1 MIRRTLFVLLLI
13 FLSTPVAAE
22 NWPGWRGP
30 TSMGI
35 SAEANLPV
43 EWSNTK
49 NIRWKVELHG
59 AGVSAPVV
67 WGNRV
72 FLTASDGRLNDRLHV
87 FCYHRKDGKLLWH
100 SRFFGTAPTDLFAP
114 GGMAVPTPVT
124 DGKQLFT
131 LFGTG
136 DLMCLD
142 FAGKPVWIRSL
153 AQEYSPFRN
162 RWGMGTSP
170 ILVGDNL
177 IVQVDHWSQSYLLCV
192 HAKTGAN
199 RWKTDRDASVNWSSP
214 VAVKFKDHDE
224 LIVLGTYRAMG
235 YDLNTGSERW
245 QVRGMGMQCIP
256 SPIVEGNIL
265 VAASGENTMAIKLDG
280 KSGNLT
286 DSNVLWIN
294 KKAAAYLPSP
304 VLYKGQ
310 VYIAGD
316 RGINTCL
323 DAAKGTVLWKKRMG
337 DQYYASPVA
346 GDGKI
351 YFPSREGLVFV
362 VKSGPQYELLAKN
375 DMGEGIVASLAISDG
390 QIFLRGEKH
399 LFCIGPPKA
408 SQEHKRLESGNDS
421 SR

>member
-1 MIRRTLFVLLLI
+1 MTSRMLLVLLVLI
-13 FLSTPVAAE
+13 LTGRVGAE

-30 TSMGI
+30 TGMGI
-35 SAEANLPV
+35 STETQLPV
-43 EWSNTK
+43 EWSSTK

-67 WGNRV
+67 WGERV
-72 FLTASDGRLNDRLHV
+72 FLTASDGRLNDRLRV
-87 FCYHRKDGKLLWH
+87 FCYHRKDGKQLWH

-124 DGKQLFT
+124 DGKHLFT

-136 DLMCLD
+136 DVMCLD

-153 AQEYSPFRN
+153 AQEYGPFRN

-177 IVQVDHWSQSYLLCV
+177 VVQVDHWSQSYLLCV
-192 HAKTGAN
+192 DAKTGAN

-346 GDGKI
+346 GDGNV
-351 YFPSREGLVFV
+351 YFPSKEGVVFV
-362 VKSGPQYELLAKN
+362 IRAGPKFELLAKN
-375 DMGEGIVASLAISDG
+375 DMGEGIVASPAISEG

-399 LFCIGPPKA
+399 LFCIA
-408 SQEHKRLESGNDS
+408 RE
-421 SR
+421 

>member
-1 MIRRTLFVLLLI
+1 MSRRLVLTLLT
-13 FLSTPVAAE
+13 LSVSGPTNAE

-30 TSMGI
+30 TGMGI
-35 SAEANLPV
+35 SGESSLPV
-43 EWSNTK
+43 EWSETN
-49 NIRWKVELHG
+49 NIRWKVELQG

-67 WGNRV
+67 WGERV

-87 FCYHRKDGKLLWH
+87 FCYHRQDGKLLWH

-124 DGKQLFT
+124 DGKHLFT

-153 AQEYSPFRN
+153 AQEYGPFRN

-192 HAKTGAN
+192 DAKTGAN

-214 VAVKFKDHDE
+214 LTVKFKDHDE

-235 YDLNTGSERW
+235 YDLETGSERW
-245 QVRGMGMQCIP
+245 HVRGMGMQCIP
-256 SPIVEGNIL
+256 SPIVEGNVL

-286 DSNVLWIN
+286 DSNMLWIN

-304 VLYKGQ
+304 VLYKGL

-323 DAAKGTVLWKKRMG
+323 DAAKGTVVWKKRLG

-346 GDGKI
+346 GDGKV
-351 YFPSREGLVFV
+351 YFPSKEGIVFV
-362 VKSGPQYELLAKN
+362 VKAGPQYEVLAKN

-399 LFCIGPPKA
+399 LFCIGTPKA
-408 SQEHKRLESGNDS
+408 SQKR
-421 SR
+421 

>member
-1 MIRRTLFVLLLI
+1 MTRKTLGLIFVLLL
-13 FLSTPVAAE
+13 SATTAAE

-30 TSMGI
+30 TGMGI
-35 SAEANLPV
+35 SAEAKLPV
-43 EWSNTK
+43 EWSGTK

-67 WGNRV
+67 WGERV

-87 FCYHRKDGKLLWH
+87 LCYHRKDGKRLWH

-124 DGKQLFT
+124 DGKNLFT

-136 DLMCLD
+136 DLICLD

-153 AQEYSPFRN
+153 AQEYGPFRN
-162 RWGMGTSP
+162 RWGMGASP
-170 ILVGDNL
+170 ILVGENL
-177 IVQVDHWSQSYLLCV
+177 IVQVDHWSQSYVLCV
-192 HAKTGAN
+192 DAKTGAN

-214 VAVKFKDHDE
+214 LAVKFKDHEE

-235 YDLNTGSERW
+235 YDLGTGSERW

-256 SPIVEGNIL
+256 SPIVEGNVL

-280 KSGNLT
+280 KSGDLT
-286 DSNVLWIN
+286 DKNVLWVS
-294 KKAAAYLPSP
+294 KKTPAYLPSP
-304 VLYKGQ
+304 VLYKGR

-323 DAAKGTVLWKKRMG
+323 DVAKGTVLWKKRMG

-351 YFPSREGLVFV
+351 YFPSKEGIVFV
-362 VKSGPQYELLAKN
+362 VKAGPKYELLAKN
-375 DMGEGIVASLAISDG
+375 DVGEGIVASPAISTG

-399 LFCIGPPKA
+399 LFCIG
-408 SQEHKRLESGNDS
+408 LD
-421 SR
+421 

>member
-1 MIRRTLFVLLLI
+1 MKRRMLLTVLVLI
-13 FLSTPVAAE
+13 LSSTAGAE

-30 TSMGI
+30 SGMGI
-35 SAEANLPV
+35 SSETNLPV
-43 EWSNTK
+43 EWSKAK
-49 NIRWKVELHG
+49 NVRWKVELTG
-59 AGVSAPVV
+59 AGVSTPVV
-67 WGNRV
+67 WKDRV

-87 FCYHRKDGKLLWH
+87 FCYHRADGKLLWH
-100 SRFFGTAPTDLFAP
+100 SKFFGTAPTDLFAP

-124 DGKQLFT
+124 DGKHLFT

-153 AQEYSPFRN
+153 AQEYGPFRN

-192 HAKTGAN
+192 DAKTGAN
-199 RWKTDRDASVNWSSP
+199 RWKTDRDSSVNWSSP
-214 VAVKFKDHDE
+214 LAVKFKDHEE

-235 YDLNTGSERW
+235 YDLGTGSERW
-245 QVRGMGMQCIP
+245 HVRGMGMQCIP
-256 SPIVEGNIL
+256 SPIVEGNRL

-304 VLYKGQ
+304 VLYKGL

-323 DAAKGTVLWKKRMG
+323 DAAKGTVVWKKRLG

-346 GDGKI
+346 GDGKV
-351 YFPSREGLVFV
+351 YFPSKEGIVYV
-362 VKSGPQYELLAKN
+362 VKAGPQYEVLAKN

-399 LFCIGPPKA
+399 LFCIGTPKA
-408 SQEHKRLESGNDS
+408 SQERK
-421 SR
+421 

>member
-1 MIRRTLFVLLLI
+1 MTSRMLLVLLVLI
-13 FLSTPVAAE
+13 LTGRVGAE

-30 TSMGI
+30 TGMGI
-35 SAEANLPV
+35 STETQLPV
-43 EWSNTK
+43 EWSSTK

-67 WGNRV
+67 WGERV

-87 FCYHRKDGKLLWH
+87 FCYHRKDGKQLWH

-124 DGKQLFT
+124 DGKHLFT

-136 DLMCLD
+136 DVMCLD

-153 AQEYSPFRN
+153 AQEYGRFRN

-177 IVQVDHWSQSYLLCV
+177 VVQVDHWSQSYLLCV
-192 HAKTGAN
+192 DAKTGAN

-346 GDGKI
+346 GDGNV
-351 YFPSREGLVFV
+351 YFPSKEGVVFV
-362 VKSGPQYELLAKN
+362 IRAGPKFELLAKN
-375 DMGEGIVASLAISDG
+375 DMGEGIVASPAISEG

-399 LFCIGPPKA
+399 LFCIA
-408 SQEHKRLESGNDS
+408 RE
-421 SR
+421 

>member
-1 MIRRTLFVLLLI
+1 MTKRMLLVAPVLFL
-13 FLSTPVAAE
+13 TAPAGAE

-30 TSMGI
+30 TGMGI
-35 SAEANLPV
+35 SAETKLPV
-43 EWSNTK
+43 EWCSTK

-59 AGVSAPVV
+59 AGVNAPVV
-67 WGNRV
+67 WGERV

-87 FCYHRKDGKLLWH
+87 FCYQRKDGKQLWH
-100 SRFFGTAPTDLFAP
+100 SRFFGTAPTDLFAS

-124 DGKQLFT
+124 DGKHLFA

-153 AQEYSPFRN
+153 AQEYGPFRN

-192 HAKTGAN
+192 DAATGAN
-199 RWKTDRDASVNWSSP
+199 RWKTERDASVNWSSP
-214 VAVKFKDHDE
+214 VAVKFKDRDE
-224 LIVLGTYRAMG
+224 LIVMGTYRAMG

-304 VLYKGQ
+304 VLYKGL

-323 DAAKGTVLWKKRMG
+323 DAAKGTVVWKKRLG

-346 GDGKI
+346 GDGKV
-351 YFPSREGLVFV
+351 YFPSKEGVVFV
-362 VKSGPQYELLAKN
+362 VQAGPKYELLAKN

-390 QIFLRGEKH
+390 DIFLRGEKH
-399 LFCIGPPKA
+399 LFCIGAVKA
-408 SQEHKRLESGNDS
+408 GPNR
-421 SR
+421 

>member
-1 MIRRTLFVLLLI
+1 MSRRLVLTLLT
-13 FLSTPVAAE
+13 LSVSGPTNAE

-30 TSMGI
+30 TGMGI
-35 SAEANLPV
+35 SGESNLPV
-43 EWSNTK
+43 EWSETN
-49 NIRWKVELHG
+49 NIRWKVELQG

-67 WGNRV
+67 WGERV

-87 FCYHRKDGKLLWH
+87 FCYHRQDGKLLWH

-124 DGKQLFT
+124 DGKHLFT

-153 AQEYSPFRN
+153 AQEYGPFRN

-192 HAKTGAN
+192 DAKTGAN

-214 VAVKFKDHDE
+214 LTVKFKDHDE

-235 YDLNTGSERW
+235 YDLETGSERW
-245 QVRGMGMQCIP
+245 HVRGMGMQCIP
-256 SPIVEGNIL
+256 SPIVEGNVL

-286 DSNVLWIN
+286 DSNMLWIN

-304 VLYKGQ
+304 VLYKGL

-323 DAAKGTVLWKKRMG
+323 DAAKGTVVWKKRLG

-346 GDGKI
+346 GDGKV
-351 YFPSREGLVFV
+351 YFPSKGGIVFV
-362 VKSGPQYELLAKN
+362 VKAGPQYEVLAKN

-399 LFCIGPPKA
+399 LFCIGTPKA
-408 SQEHKRLESGNDS
+408 SQKR
-421 SR
+421 